1 MTASIMLVFSFTS
14 RIWVCGAFRKTFTT
28 ATFSLV
34 VMMMKMMTVARTTAV
49 MTVMVLLDN
58 LA

>member
-1 MTASIMLVFSFTS
+1 MLVFSFTS

-34 VMMMKMMTVARTTAV
+34 VMMMEMMTVARTTV
-49 MTVMVLLDN
+49 MMTVMVFIDN

>member
-1 MTASIMLVFSFTS
+1 MLVFSFTS

-34 VMMMKMMTVARTTAV
+34 MMMKIMMMTRTNAM
-49 MTVMVLLDN
+49 MTVMVFLDN

>member
-1 MTASIMLVFSFTS
+1 MLVFSFTS

-28 ATFSLV
+28 ATFSLA
-34 VMMMKMMTVARTTAV
+34 MMMKIMMMTRTNAM
-49 MTVMVLLDN
+49 MTVMVFLDN

>member
-1 MTASIMLVFSFTS
+1 MLVFSFTS

-34 VMMMKMMTVARTTAV
+34 VMMMTRTTAM
-49 MTVMVLLDN
+49 MTVMVFIDN

>member
-1 MTASIMLVFSFTS
+1 MLVFSLTS

-34 VMMMKMMTVARTTAV
+34 VMMMEMMMMTRTTAM
-49 MTVMVLLDN
+49 MTVMVFLDN
-58 LA
+58 LP

>member
-1 MTASIMLVFSFTS
+1 MLVFSFTS

-34 VMMMKMMTVARTTAV
+34 VIMMKMMMTRKTAM
-49 MTVMVLLDN
+49 MTVMVCLDN

>member
-1 MTASIMLVFSFTS
+1 MLVFSFTS

-34 VMMMKMMTVARTTAV
+34 VMMMKMMMLARTIKM
-49 MTVMVLLDN
+49 MTVMICLGN

>member
-1 MTASIMLVFSFTS
+1 MLVFSLTS

-34 VMMMKMMTVARTTAV
+34 VMMMMTRTTV
-49 MTVMVLLDN
+49 TMTVMVFLVN